1 MGKIDSL
8 SKRLDREV
16 GVERDNEDKMLV
28 KLEWLEVRRT
38 KEVEVIIEGI
48 DLLKKVKQSRVKDDE
63 IIKAVKKIKWVGVK
77 ILRDEEWREINSIM
91 YKKGK
96 VYISKDK
103 KLRVEIIRLYYDIPV
118 QEHGRQWKI
127 VELVTRNFW

>member
-103 KLRVEIIRLYYDIPV
+103 KLRVEIIRLYYDILV
-118 QEHGRQWKI
+118 QKHGRQWKI

>member
-8 SKRLDREV
+8 SKRLDRKV

-96 VYISKDK
+96 VYI
-103 KLRVEIIRLYYDIPV
+103 
-118 QEHGRQWKI
+118 
-127 VELVTRNFW
+127 

>member
-63 IIKAVKKIKWVGVK
+63 IIKAVKKIK
-77 ILRDEEWREINSIM
+77 
-91 YKKGK
+91 
-96 VYISKDK
+96 
-103 KLRVEIIRLYYDIPV
+103 
-118 QEHGRQWKI
+118 
-127 VELVTRNFW
+127 

>member
-1 MGKIDSL
+1 M
-8 SKRLDREV
+8 
-16 GVERDNEDKMLV
+16 
-28 KLEWLEVRRT
+28 
-38 KEVEVIIEGI
+38 
-48 DLLKKVKQSRVKDDE
+48 DLLEKVRQSRVRDDE
-63 IIKAVKKIKWVGVK
+63 VVKVMEEMKWAGVK

>member
-1 MGKIDSL
+1 MEKIDSL

-63 IIKAVKKIKWVGVK
+63 IIKAVKKIK
-77 ILRDEEWREINSIM
+77 
-91 YKKGK
+91 
-96 VYISKDK
+96 
-103 KLRVEIIRLYYDIPV
+103 
-118 QEHGRQWKI
+118 
-127 VELVTRNFW
+127 

>member
-1 MGKIDSL
+1 MEKIDSL

>member
-48 DLLKKVKQSRVKDDE
+48 DLLKKVKRSRVKDDE
-63 IIKAVKKIKWVGVK
+63 IIKAVKKIK
-77 ILRDEEWREINSIM
+77 
-91 YKKGK
+91 
-96 VYISKDK
+96 
-103 KLRVEIIRLYYDIPV
+103 
-118 QEHGRQWKI
+118 
-127 VELVTRNFW
+127 